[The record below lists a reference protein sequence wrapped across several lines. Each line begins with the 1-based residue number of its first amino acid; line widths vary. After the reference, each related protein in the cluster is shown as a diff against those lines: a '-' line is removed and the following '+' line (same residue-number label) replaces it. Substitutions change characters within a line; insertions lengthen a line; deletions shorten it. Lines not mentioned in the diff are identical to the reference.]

1 MYLQCLQQFIK
12 MSKLVARFMNVWKKQ
27 YNVNILAPQ
36 KHGKRYWGQRQCK
49 VCTCVWNLINN
60 CYWIYNIM
68 SDIVCQ
74 WPFLTYTNNILP
86 WSKLLS
92 LDLKSWFFFRNYI
105 FCYENKHKL
114 NEIVYKINN
123 ICQIGVEPF

>member
-1 MYLQCLQQFIK
+1 MYLQCLKQFIK

-36 KHGKRYWGQRQCK
+36 KHGKRYWGQRQYK
-49 VCTCVWNLINN
+49 VGTCVWNLINN
-60 CYWIYNIM
+60 CYWIYNIT
-68 SDIVCQ
+68 SDII

-92 LDLKSWFFFRNYI
+92 LDLKSWLVFFFAI
-105 FCYENKHKL
+105 SFFAMKTNKKL
-114 NEIVYKINN
+114 NKIVYKINN
-123 ICQIGVEPF
+123 IYQIYVEPF